1 LFRQGFGKL
10 SLAAQQPEMM
20 AEPGLSVADPGLSV
34 AEPGLS
40 VAEPVEATALMKKLS
55 IK

>member
-1 LFRQGFGKL
+1 
-10 SLAAQQPEMM
+10 MM
-20 AEPGLSVADPGLSV
+20 AEPGLSV